1 MNRNRRIRRSR
12 ATPGVMHRPGH
23 APGGRATRAAPVV
36 FADLVRNWYRPDER
50 GSHDERG

>member
-12 ATPGVMHRPGH
+12 ATPDGGHRPEH

-36 FADLVRNWYRPDER
+36 FADLVHNWYRPDQTR
-50 GSHDERG
+50 QS